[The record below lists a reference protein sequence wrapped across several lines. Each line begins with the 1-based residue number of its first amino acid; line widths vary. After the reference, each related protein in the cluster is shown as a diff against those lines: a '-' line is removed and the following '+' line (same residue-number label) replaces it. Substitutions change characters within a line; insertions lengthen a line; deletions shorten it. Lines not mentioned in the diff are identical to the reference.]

1 MEYKDLLD
9 IMGMLF
15 DEDDKTDK
23 TDKTAGKFSKGG
35 NTMRKDFKEI
45 NALWDKLLEM
55 DLFTKGEL
63 QLITNINGYSVE
75 TLNAAL
81 FARYGYRDLEQ
92 MMDYD

>member
-15 DEDDKTDK
+15 EEDDKTDK
-23 TDKTAGKFSKGG
+23 FSKGE

-45 NALWDKLLEM
+45 NALWDKLLDM

-92 MMDYD
+92 MMEYD